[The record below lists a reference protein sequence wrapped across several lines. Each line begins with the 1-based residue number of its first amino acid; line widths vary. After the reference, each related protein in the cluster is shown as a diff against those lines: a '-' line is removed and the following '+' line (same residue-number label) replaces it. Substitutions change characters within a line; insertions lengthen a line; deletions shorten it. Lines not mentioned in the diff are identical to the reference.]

1 MYINVKYITINTI
14 YYETL
19 KDIVLTPAID
29 LLKKNKC
36 DFKIHKYDHDPACTN
51 YGDEAVQKLALNAAQ
66 VYKTL
71 LVELSP
77 KELVVC
83 VLPVA
88 NQLCLKKVASV
99 FAVKKSTMASKDEA
113 QKVTG
118 YLLGGISPLG
128 QKKLLRT
135 LLDNS
140 VNNFETIYISGGK
153 RGIDIEVIP
162 SDLVKLLKAKL
173 AVITA

>member
-1 MYINVKYITINTI
+1 M
-14 YYETL
+14 
-19 KDIVLTPAID
+19 TPAIN

-36 DFKIHKYDHDPACTN
+36 EFKVHKYDHDTTCEN
-51 YGDEAVQKLALNAAQ
+51 YGEEAAQKLGLDEKQ

-77 KELVVC
+77 KELAVA

-88 NQLCLKKVASV
+88 NQLSLKEVASA
-99 FAVKKSTMASKDEA
+99 FKAKKAVIANKQEA

-128 QKKLLRT
+128 QKKRLKT
-135 LLDNS
+135 VLDES
-140 VNNFETIYISGGK
+140 VKNYDTIFVSGGK
-153 RGIDIEVIP
+153 RGLDIEVKP
-162 SDLVKLLKAKL
+162 EDLIKLLNAKYFK
-173 AVITA
+173 VTA

>member
-1 MYINVKYITINTI
+1 M
-14 YYETL
+14 
-19 KDIVLTPAID
+19 TPAIN
-29 LLKKNKC
+29 LLKKEKC
-36 DFKIHKYDHDPACTN
+36 DFKIHKYDHDPECTN
-51 YGDEAVQKLALNAAQ
+51 FGQEAALKLGLDENQ

-71 LVELSP
+71 LVELTP

-88 NQLCLKKVASV
+88 NQLSLKDVANA
-99 FAVKKSTMASKDEA
+99 FDVKKAVMANKDEA

-135 LLDNS
+135 LLDES
-140 VNNFETIYISGGK
+140 VNKFETIYVSGGK
-153 RGIDIEVIP
+153 RGLDIEVKP
-162 SDLVKLLKAKL
+162 KDLEKILKAK
-173 AVITA
+173 VTKIRI

>member
-1 MYINVKYITINTI
+1 M
-14 YYETL
+14 
-19 KDIVLTPAID
+19 TPAIN

-36 DFKIHKYDHDPACTN
+36 DFKVHKYEHDPECTN
-51 YGDEAVQKLALNAAQ
+51 FGEEAALKLGLDENQ

-71 LVELSP
+71 LVELTP

-88 NQLCLKKVASV
+88 NQLSLKDVASA
-99 FAVKKSTMASKDEA
+99 FEVKKAVMANKDEA

-135 LLDNS
+135 LLDES
-140 VNNFETIYISGGK
+140 VKKYKTIFVSGGK
-153 RGIDIEVIP
+153 RGLDIEVKP
-162 SDLVKLLKAKL
+162 NDLENLLKAKIHKII
-173 AVITA
+173 V

>member
-1 MYINVKYITINTI
+1 M
-14 YYETL
+14 
-19 KDIVLTPAID
+19 TPAID

-36 DFKIHKYDHDPACTN
+36 DFKVHKYDHDPACTN
-51 YGDEAVQKLALNAAQ
+51 FGDEAVEKLGLNASQ

-71 LVELSP
+71 LVELTP

-88 NQLCLKKVASV
+88 NQLSLKEVASA
-99 FAVKKSTMASKDEA
+99 FDVKKAVMANKDEA

-135 LLDNS
+135 VLDES
-140 VNNFETIYISGGK
+140 VNKFETIFVSGGK
-153 RGIDIEVIP
+153 RGLDIEVIP
-162 SDLVKLLKAKL
+162 KDLQNLLKAKIQR
-173 AVITA
+173 ITS

>member
-1 MYINVKYITINTI
+1 M
-14 YYETL
+14 
-19 KDIVLTPAID
+19 TPAIN

-36 DFKIHKYDHDPACTN
+36 DFKVHKYEHDPECTN
-51 YGDEAVQKLALNAAQ
+51 FGEEAALKLGLDENQ

-71 LVELSP
+71 LVELTP

-88 NQLCLKKVASV
+88 NQLSLKDVASA
-99 FAVKKSTMASKDEA
+99 FEVKKAVMANKDEA

-135 LLDNS
+135 LLDES
-140 VNNFETIYISGGK
+140 VKKYKTIFLSGGK
-153 RGIDIEVIP
+153 RGLDIEVKP
-162 SDLVKLLKAKL
+162 NDLENLLKAKIHKII
-173 AVITA
+173 V